1 MRIILI
7 STGTHT
13 RTSNTKEEVIMNDRD
28 FLNIKEAAEYLR
40 VSTKKVYDLKATRK
54 DFPFHKIDEK
64 LVFNRD
70 ELRAWV
76 LSQ

>member
-1 MRIILI
+1 MD
-7 STGTHT
+7 
-13 RTSNTKEEVIMNDRD
+13 KD

-40 VSTKKVYDLKATRK
+40 VSTKKVYDLKATKK

-64 LVFNRD
+64 LVFSRE
-70 ELRAWV
+70 ELKQWV

>member
-1 MRIILI
+1 
-7 STGTHT
+7 
-13 RTSNTKEEVIMNDRD
+13 MNDKEQD
-28 FLNIKEAAEYLR
+28 FMNIKEAAEYLR
-40 VSTKKVYDLKATRK
+40 LSTKKVYDLRTNHK

-70 ELRAWV
+70 ELKAWV